1 MFMLGVLGCVNTP
14 LLAVTR
20 DNGSAT
26 VMSSAAVLGC
36 VNSPSLVVTE
46 DNGPATVM
54 SVSGAVDTWCG
65 DTGVGF
71 VDTG

>member
-1 MFMLGVLGCVNTP
+1 MFMLGALGCVNTP

-20 DNGSAT
+20 DNGSVT

-36 VNSPSLVVTE
+36 VNTPPLVVTG
-46 DNGPATVM
+46 DNGPANVM
-54 SVSGAVDTWCG
+54 SVSGVVDTWCG
-65 DTGVGF
+65 ATD